1 VLAAAVLEAMLDA
14 DAPVT
19 VGYAAGSRYSL
30 SAVLDDA
37 GAASPTSIGPLGSLG
52 TDGVAVLTGGARGV
66 TASLARSIAAANGCH
81 LVLIGRSALPDEDE
95 DPSFAG
101 AEDDGALRRAIIATG
116 VREPREV
123 EAALRRIKGDR
134 EIRATLAD
142 LATTAAS
149 VHYRSADVRDRA
161 ALATVLDEVLDDL
174 GRVDLVVHGAGVLD
188 DKLVRDK
195 TPEAFADVYDTKVTG
210 ATAAAAWLVEHA
222 AVDRPATLV
231 LMGSVSGVFGNRGQT
246 DYAAA
251 NDALDLLAHVLADHP
266 GVRPLSV
273 DWGPWG
279 GGGMVSPELEREY
292 ERRGVGL
299 LDPAD
304 AAGRLLAELAA
315 DRPERGRNTP
325 QVVIMRVSADAF
337 GEASG

>member
-1 VLAAAVLEAMLDA
+1 MPTRRLA
-14 DAPVT
+14 

-30 SAVLDDA
+30 TPVLEDGA
-37 GAASPTSIGPLGSLG
+37 GAPASLDSLG
-52 TDGVAVLTGGARGV
+52 PDGVAVLTGGARGV
-66 TASLARSIAAANGCH
+66 TAALARSIAAANGCH
-81 LVLIGRSALPDEDE
+81 VVLIGRSALPDEDE
-95 DPSFAG
+95 DPTVAG
-101 AEDDGALRRAIIATG
+101 IEDDGELRRAIIAG
-116 VREPREV
+116 GEREPRRV
-123 EAALRRIKGDR
+123 EATLRRVKADR
-134 EIRATLAD
+134 EIRATIAD

-149 VHYRSADVRDRA
+149 VRYRSADVRDDD
-161 ALATVLDEVLDDL
+161 ALAAVLDEVLADL

-195 TPEAFADVYDTKVTG
+195 TPEAFADVFDTKVAG
-210 ATAAAAWLVEHA
+210 ATAAAAWLVEHVPA
-222 AVDRPATLV
+222 DRPATLV

-266 GVRPLSV
+266 GVRPLSM

-304 AAGRLLAELAA
+304 AAARLLAELAT
-315 DRPERGRNTP
+315 DRSGSP
-325 QVVIMRVSADAF
+325 QVVVMRVSAGAF